1 MRGWFLSFEGVEGAG
16 KSTQAA
22 RLAAALAARGYDIV
36 LSREPGGTPLG
47 AAIRELVLSG
57 GYPTV
62 PLAELFLML
71 ADRAQHVAEV
81 IRPALAAGRVVI
93 TDRFADATTAYQA
106 GGRGL
111 DADLVERAIAAAT
124 GGLKPDLTLLLDLPV
139 AEARE
144 RFHDRIEDRL
154 EAEAQIFHERVRAAY
169 RAQREREPER
179 IKVIDA
185 SADADTVHESI
196 LKQVLTVLNTHGV
209 NCPNRPRT
217 E

>member
-22 RLAAALAARGYDIV
+22 RLKAALAARGYEV
-36 LSREPGGTPLG
+36 VVSREPGGTPLG

-57 GYPTV
+57 AYPTV

-93 TDRFADATTAYQA
+93 ADRYADATTAYQA
-106 GGRGL
+106 GGRGI
-111 DADLVERAIAAAT
+111 DADLVARAIAAAT
-124 GGLKPDLTLLLDLPV
+124 GGLQPDLTLLLDLPV
-139 AEARE
+139 AAARE
-144 RFHDRIEDRL
+144 RFKGRVEDRL
-154 EAEAQIFHERVRAAY
+154 EAEALVFHERVRAAY
-169 RAQREREPER
+169 RAAREREPDR

-185 SADADTVHESI
+185 RADADSVHESV
-196 LKQVLTVLNTHGV
+196 LQQVLTVLEAPRV
-209 NCPNRPRT
+209 NGPNRPPAG
-217 E
+217 